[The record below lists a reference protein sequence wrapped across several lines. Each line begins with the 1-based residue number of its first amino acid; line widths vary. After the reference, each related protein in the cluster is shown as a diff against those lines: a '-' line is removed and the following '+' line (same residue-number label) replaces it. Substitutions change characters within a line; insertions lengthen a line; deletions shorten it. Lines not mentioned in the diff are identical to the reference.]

1 MKLLVG
7 LGNIGEK
14 YEHTRHNLGFMVLDL
29 LARKNDLD
37 NEWRQEDKFES
48 TILSFTHTNGSY
60 TLLKPS
66 TFMNNSG
73 HAVQSFA
80 SYYRIPPKEILVI
93 YDDIS
98 LPIGTLR
105 VRSEGSAGGHNG
117 VKSIIENIGSDKFMR
132 MRLGIGGNQD
142 NIPLEDYVLSSFRP
156 SERKEIEE
164 LIQKAT
170 EDILLIMEN
179 GIEKYLSRHHGK

>member
-7 LGNIGEK
+7 LGNIGKK
-14 YEHTRHNLGFMVLDL
+14 YEFTRHNLGFMVLDS

-48 TILSFTHTNGSY
+48 TILSFTHMNESY

-80 SYYRIPPKEILVI
+80 SYYRIPPEEILVI

-117 VKSIIENIGSDKFMR
+117 VKSIIESLGSDKFIR
-132 MRLGIGGNQD
+132 MRLGIGENQES
-142 NIPLEDYVLSSFRP
+142 ISTEDYVLSSFHP
-156 SERKEIEE
+156 SEKKEIEKVIE
-164 LIQKAT
+164 KAT
-170 EDILLIMEN
+170 ENILLMMEN
-179 GIEKYLSRHHGK
+179 GIENYLSTYHGK